1 MLGPHPSTDP
11 AVHGKPA
18 LGYGRRGERSHRA
31 LENPSGGE
39 QRKLQ
44 PLLSALPEAEQG
56 RTGVVLQ
63 DPPQQVLYLPLAPSW
78 QGPTPQK
85 HQTNC
90 NSRESSRNSGS
101 TASQTAAELSQAA
114 AASSCQLL
122 LCQRSAT
129 ATLIQKGPALA
140 QWSCRDAAGAAQPQ
154 SGFPAGTGRTHQ
166 SSQGSPQ
173 WPLAKSSTTRNSQ
186 GALGP
191 SFLPAKPM
199 HRAGN
204 TLKQL

>member
-1 MLGPHPSTDP
+1 MENLPWAMAG
-11 AVHGKPA
+11 
-18 LGYGRRGERSHRA
+18 GERGATGHWKTPQEENRGDCSPCFQLCPGQSEA
-31 LENPSGGE
+31 GLESCYKIHPNKSFTCLWHHPG
-39 QRKLQ
+39 RV
-44 PLLSALPEAEQG
+44 PLLKSIKQTVTAE
-56 RTGVVLQ
+56 
-63 DPPQQVLYLPLAPSW
+63 
-78 QGPTPQK
+78 
-85 HQTNC
+85 
-90 NSRESSRNSGS
+90 SRRNSGS

-114 AASSCQLL
+114 AASSCQPL

-140 QWSCRDAAGAAQPQ
+140 RWSCRDAAGAAQPQ
-154 SGFPAGTGRTHQ
+154 SGFPAGTGGTHQ

-204 TLKQL
+204 ALKQL